1 MSSALIEGTAGER
14 AMSPAVSLRVIVRN
28 MTFQVVA
35 VR

>member
-14 AMSPAVSLRVIVRN
+14 AMSPAVSRRVIVRN